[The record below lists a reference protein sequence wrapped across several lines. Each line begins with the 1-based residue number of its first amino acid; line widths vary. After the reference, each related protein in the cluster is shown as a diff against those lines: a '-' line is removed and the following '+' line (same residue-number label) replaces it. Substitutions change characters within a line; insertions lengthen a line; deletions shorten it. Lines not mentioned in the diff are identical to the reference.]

1 VHRHWPGLTRPAL
14 DLVRPRVVVEV
25 GSRAGDNS
33 RHLLAYCRD
42 HGAHLHVIDPAPIGN
57 QTEIAE
63 LLAAH
68 GTHHQDLSLNVLAG
82 LAADMVILDGD
93 HNWYTV
99 LQELRTI
106 EDTARQSGRWPVCL
120 LHDVGWPYGRRD
132 GYYAPERIPAEARQA
147 SVQRGLAPGRREP
160 LPVGGFNARHHNAI
174 REGGPR
180 NGVLTAVEDFIV
192 SSRARWELAVVPEFH
207 GAGILFPVA
216 HLAAA
221 AAEGLHRLIDMTPA
235 ERERRQAAETAR
247 LRALAGSG
255 GEDPLRRA
263 SGAS

>member
-1 VHRHWPGLTRPAL
+1 M
-14 DLVRPRVVVEV
+14 VVEV
-25 GSRAGDNS
+25 GSRAGTNT

-82 LAADMVILDGD
+82 LTADMVILDGD

-99 LQELRTI
+99 LHELRAI
-106 EDTARQSGRWPVCL
+106 EHTARRSGRWPVCL

-132 GYYAPERIPAEARQA
+132 GYYAPERIPAEARQPSA
-147 SVQRGLAPGRREP
+147 QRGLFPGRSEP

-174 REGGPR
+174 QEGGPR
-180 NGVLTAVEDFIV
+180 NGVLTAIEDFIV
-192 SSRARWELAVVPEFH
+192 SSAERWELAVVPEFH
-207 GAGILFPVA
+207 GAGTLFPVGQ
-216 HLAAA
+216 LPAAA
-221 AAEGLHRLIDMTPA
+221 AQGIQRLMFMTPA

-247 LRALAGSG
+247 LRALAGPG
-255 GEDPLRRA
+255 CEDPPQIRTRS